1 MGLFGF
7 GKKKNNRA
15 FAQARV
21 TRNERCVLT
30 EEAGPEIDA
39 GLLIRGSRYRVI
51 TPITIPAG
59 TYVIVTKTETI
70 DNEKIAHVEP
80 DYKAT
85 EDVRLQ
91 TESRLNESTDYT
103 DPSIKA
109 FLEGKFEERHVA
121 RQDSQQKSHEIVDLM
136 QTKILKR
143 NEKAKK
149 RVAKTLEKGIKNP
162 KVADIKPVT
171 GATHQKVSNET
182 ANKDALTIQI
192 EKEVAEQKLAE
203 AKKAA
208 AKAAAKKAPAKKP
221 AAKTAAK
228 KPAAKKA
235 PAKKPAAKK

>member
-7 GKKKNNRA
+7 GKKSKRT

-103 DPSIKA
+103 DPTVKA

-121 RQDSQQKSHEIVDLM
+121 RQDSKQKSHEIVDLM

-162 KVADIKPVT
+162 KVADIKPVA
-171 GATHQKVSNET
+171 GATHKKVSSAN

-192 EKEVAEQKLAE
+192 EEEVAEQKKVE

-208 AKAAAKKAPAKKP
+208 AKAAAKAAPAKKVP
-221 AAKTAAK
+221 
-228 KPAAKKA
+228 AKKA
-235 PAKKPAAKK
+235 PAKKPAAKKPAAKK